1 MSTASSSD
9 ISDSDDLAG
18 LDRDELVA
26 LVVELRRRVDL
37 ADTCIDQLR
46 HEALER
52 RAEVRALTEALPVA
66 VSRSTL
72 LRSMARD
79 VWRHPDKAGVLR
91 RGVRKLARAPRKAL
105 RVLRGRT

>member
-1 MSTASSSD
+1 MGTASSSD

-18 LDRDELVA
+18 LDRDELVV
-26 LVVELRRRVDL
+26 LVTELRRR
-37 ADTCIDQLR
+37 ADVAERSIAELR
-46 HEALER
+46 REALER

-66 VSRSTL
+66 MSRNTL
-72 LRSMARD
+72 LRSMVSDA
-79 VWRHPDKAGVLR
+79 WHHPDKAGVLR

>member
-18 LDRDELVA
+18 LDREELVA
-26 LVVELRRRVDL
+26 LVTELRRRADL
-37 ADTCIDQLR
+37 AETSIDELR
-46 HEALER
+46 SEALDR
-52 RAEVRALTEALPVA
+52 RAEVRALAEALPV
-66 VSRSTL
+66 VMSRSAL
-72 LRSMARD
+72 LRSMASD
-79 VWRHPDKAGVLR
+79 AWHHPDKPGVLR